1 MPSRIWSVQPCAAS
15 SNPRAAA
22 GRFPPAA
29 DIHRFDE
36 VKEVKEVKKAKDKAM
51 RRQARLVRVR
61 ILYILYL
68 IYFLY
73 LQLRTQIFIWSES
86 CPSRLRLRR

>member
-1 MPSRIWSVQPCAAS
+1 
-15 SNPRAAA
+15 
-22 GRFPPAA
+22 
-29 DIHRFDE
+29 
-36 VKEVKEVKKAKDKAM
+36 M

-61 ILYILYL
+61 ILYILYILYTLYL

-73 LQLRTQIFIWSES
+73 VQLGTQIFIWSES